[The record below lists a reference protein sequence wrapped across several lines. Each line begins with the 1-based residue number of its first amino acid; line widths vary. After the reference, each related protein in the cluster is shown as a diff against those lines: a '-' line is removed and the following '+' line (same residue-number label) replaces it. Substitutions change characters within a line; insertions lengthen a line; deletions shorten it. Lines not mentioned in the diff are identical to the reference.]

1 MLTDKPLTDRPLTDK
16 PLPAKLPADKPLP
29 GKRLPAKPAHDP
41 VHGGAG
47 LAVAA
52 RAAAASAAA
61 RGTGQAARHLVLD
74 ELSGGIVE
82 RLDAASAAVLN
93 SSGLAKASPMGMG
106 LYRIEPVGK
115 VGSVRTST
123 VQLDVRPKDRL
134 GLSRLLFLL
143 SFTGEQGFRPDSVA
157 AGEDREL
164 WSALAESLA
173 QLAERALG
181 RGVLQ
186 GYLTVDESLRTVKGR
201 IRISDQISRRPGM
214 LVPLE
219 VSYDEFTEDIAENR
233 ILRAAL
239 ERMGKVPRVRPEVL
253 SRLRQLKG
261 KLDAVTRLPA
271 GAPLP
276 PWTPS
281 RMNVRYHAVLRLA
294 ELILRNASA
303 EAGEGKQQTAAFVVD
318 MEQVFEDFVG
328 TALREAMAAYP
339 GEMRL
344 QYNALLS
351 EAVRDSDRLS
361 VRPDAVH
368 MLGGRPVVVYD
379 AKYKAASDLGASLS
393 ADHYQML
400 AYCTALR
407 VPTAWLVYAGA
418 GEVKLRRI
426 LNTDIDV
433 VEFPLDLSRPPS
445 EILAAIGELAR
456 QSWGEVVRTAR
467 TGV

>member
-1 MLTDKPLTDRPLTDK
+1 M
-16 PLPAKLPADKPLP
+16 
-29 GKRLPAKPAHDP
+29 
-41 VHGGAG
+41 
-47 LAVAA
+47 
-52 RAAAASAAA
+52 
-61 RGTGQAARHLVLD
+61 VLD

-82 RLDAASAAVLN
+82 KLDSASAAFLN
-93 SSGLAKASPMGMG
+93 TSGLAKASPMGMG

-115 VGSVRTST
+115 VGSVRTAS

-143 SFTGEQGFRPDSVA
+143 SYAGNQGFRPDSVA
-157 AGEDREL
+157 AVEEREL

-181 RGVLQ
+181 RGVMQ
-186 GYLTVDESLRTVKGR
+186 GYLNVDESLRTVKGR

-239 ERMGKVPRVRPEVL
+239 ERMGQVPRVRPEVL

-281 RMNVRYHAVLRLA
+281 RMNVRYQAVLRLA
-294 ELILRNASA
+294 ELILRNSSA
-303 EAGEGKQQTAAFVVD
+303 EPGEGRQQTASFVVD
-318 MEQVFEDFVG
+318 MAKVFQDFVG
-328 TALREAMAAYP
+328 TALGEAMAAYP
-339 GEMRL
+339 GELRL
-344 QYNALLS
+344 RYNALLS

-361 VRPDAVH
+361 VNPDAVQL
-368 MLGGRPVVVYD
+368 LGGRPVVVYNT
-379 AKYKAASDLGASLS
+379 KYKAASDLGGSLT
-393 ADHYQML
+393 ADHYQIL
-400 AYCTALR
+400 AHCTALR
-407 VPTAWLVYAGA
+407 VPTAWLIYAGA

-426 LNTDIDV
+426 LNTDIDI

-445 EILAAIGELAR
+445 EILASVAELAG
-456 QSWGEVVRTAR
+456 QSWGDVLRQAR
-467 TGV
+467 SD

>member
-1 MLTDKPLTDRPLTDK
+1 MQQ
-16 PLPAKLPADKPLP
+16 
-29 GKRLPAKPAHDP
+29 GS
-41 VHGGAG
+41 
-47 LAVAA
+47 
-52 RAAAASAAA
+52 RASS
-61 RGTGQAARHLVLD
+61 RRHLVLD
-74 ELSGGIVE
+74 ELSRGIVE
-82 RLDAASAAVLN
+82 RLDPASASFVN

-115 VGSVRTST
+115 VGSVRTPT

-143 SFTGEQGFRPDSVA
+143 SYAADQGFRPDTVA
-157 AGEDREL
+157 AAEEGGL

-239 ERMGKVPRVRPEVL
+239 ERMGQVPGVRPEVL

-261 KLDAVTRLPA
+261 KLDDVTRLAA

-276 PWTPS
+276 PWKPT
-281 RMNVRYHAVLRLA
+281 RMNLRYHAVLRLA
-294 ELILRNASA
+294 EVILRNASA
-303 EAGEGKQQTAAFVVD
+303 EAGEGGQQTASFVVD
-318 MEQVFEDFVG
+318 MARVFEDFVG
-328 TALREAMAAYP
+328 AALRAAMAEYP
-339 GEMRL
+339 GELRL
-344 QYNALLS
+344 RYNALLS
-351 EAVRDSDRLS
+351 EAVRDTDRLQ

-368 MLGGRPVVVYD
+368 LLGGRPVVVYN
-379 AKYKAASDLGASLS
+379 AKYKAASDAGASLT

-400 AYCTALR
+400 AHCTALA

-418 GEVKLRRI
+418 GEMKLRRI
-426 LNTDIDV
+426 LNTDIDI

-445 EILAAIGELAR
+445 DILASVRELAR
-456 QSWGEVVRTAR
+456 QSWGEVVRQHSAVEPVETT
-467 TGV
+467 TGFHKPNHR

>member
-1 MLTDKPLTDRPLTDK
+1 MR
-16 PLPAKLPADKPLP
+16 PADP
-29 GKRLPAKPAHDP
+29 R
-41 VHGGAG
+41 GAG
-47 LAVAA
+47 T
-52 RAAAASAAA
+52 S
-61 RGTGQAARHLVLD
+61 GGPARHLVLD
-74 ELSGGIVE
+74 ELSSGLVE
-82 RLDAASAAVLN
+82 RLDAPSAAFLN

-106 LYRIEPVGK
+106 LYRIEPTGK

-143 SFTGEQGFRPDSVA
+143 SYAGEQGFRPDTVA
-157 AGEDREL
+157 ADEDREL

-173 QLAERALG
+173 QLAERALA

-239 ERMGKVPRVRPEVL
+239 ERMSQVPGVRADVL
-253 SRLRQLKG
+253 GRLRQLKG
-261 KLDAVTRLPA
+261 KLDGVTRLPA

-276 PWTPS
+276 AWKAT
-281 RMNVRYHAVLRLA
+281 RMNLRYHSVLRLA

-303 EAGEGKQQTAAFVVD
+303 EPGEGRQQTASFVVD
-318 MEQVFEDFVG
+318 MAQVFEDFVG
-328 TALREAMAAYP
+328 TALRTAMAAYP
-339 GEMRL
+339 GELRL
-344 QYNALLS
+344 RYNALLS

-368 MLGGRPVVVYD
+368 MLGGRPVVAYN
-379 AKYKAASDLGASLS
+379 AKYRAASDAGASLT

-400 AYCTALR
+400 AHCTALA
-407 VPTAWLVYAGA
+407 VPTAWLVYAGK
-418 GEVKLRRI
+418 GETKLRRI
-426 LNTDIDV
+426 LNTDIDI

-445 EILAAIGELAR
+445 EILESVKDLAH
-456 QSWGEVVRTAR
+456 QSWGEVVRTAAAAPG
-467 TGV
+467 T

>member
-1 MLTDKPLTDRPLTDK
+1 M
-16 PLPAKLPADKPLP
+16 
-29 GKRLPAKPAHDP
+29 
-41 VHGGAG
+41 
-47 LAVAA
+47 
-52 RAAAASAAA
+52 
-61 RGTGQAARHLVLD
+61 D
-74 ELSGGIVE
+74 ELSGGIVD
-82 RLDAASAAVLN
+82 RLDAASAAFLN
-93 SSGLAKASPMGMG
+93 ASGLAKASPMGMG

-123 VQLDVRPKDRL
+123 VQLDIRPKDRL

-143 SFTGEQGFRPDSVA
+143 SYAGNQGFRNDSVA
-157 AGEDREL
+157 AAEDRDL

-173 QLAERALG
+173 QLTERALG

-239 ERMGKVPRVRPEVL
+239 DRMGKVPGVRPEVL

-261 KLDAVTRLPA
+261 KLDAVTRLPS
-271 GAPLP
+271 GAPPP
-276 PWTPS
+276 PWSPS

-303 EAGEGKQQTAAFVVD
+303 EAGEGKQQTASFVVD
-318 MEQVFEDFVG
+318 MAQVFGDFVG
-328 TALREAMAAYP
+328 AALRQAMAAYP
-339 GEMRL
+339 GELRL
-344 QYNALLS
+344 RYNALLS
-351 EAVRDSDRLS
+351 EAVDDADRLS

-368 MLGGRPVVVYD
+368 LLGGRPVVVYD
-379 AKYKAASDLGASLS
+379 AKYKAATDAGASLS
-393 ADHYQML
+393 SDHYQML

-407 VPTAWLVYAGA
+407 VPTAWLVYAGS

-445 EILAAIGELAR
+445 EILAAVADLAQ
-456 QSWGEVVRTAR
+456 QSWGEVIRTSR
-467 TGV
+467 TGG

>member
-1 MLTDKPLTDRPLTDK
+1 MQRADPRP
-16 PLPAKLPADKPLP
+16 P
-29 GKRLPAKPAHDP
+29 GTSRGP
-41 VHGGAG
+41 V
-47 LAVAA
+47 
-52 RAAAASAAA
+52 
-61 RGTGQAARHLVLD
+61 RHLVLD
-74 ELSGGIVE
+74 ELSGGLVE
-82 RLDAASAAVLN
+82 RLDAPSASALN

-115 VGSVRTST
+115 VGSVRTAT

-143 SFTGEQGFRPDSVA
+143 SYAGEQGFRPELVA
-157 AGEDREL
+157 ASEDRDL

-219 VSYDEFTEDIAENR
+219 VSYDEFTEDIVENR

-239 ERMGKVPRVRPEVL
+239 ERMGQVPGVRPEVL
-253 SRLRQLKG
+253 GRLRQLRG
-261 KLDAVTRLPA
+261 KLDGVTRLPA
-271 GAPLP
+271 GAPVP
-276 PWTPS
+276 PWKPT
-281 RMNVRYHAVLRLA
+281 RMNLRYQAVLRLA
-294 ELILRNASA
+294 DLILRNASA
-303 EAGEGKQQTAAFVVD
+303 EAGEGRQQTASFVVD
-318 MEQVFEDFVG
+318 MAQVFEDFVG
-328 TALREAMAAYP
+328 TALRSAMAAYP
-339 GEMRL
+339 GELRL
-344 QYNALLS
+344 RYNALLS

-368 MLGGRPVVVYD
+368 LLGGRPVVAYN
-379 AKYKAASDLGASLS
+379 AKYRAASDAGASLT

-400 AYCTALR
+400 AHCTALA
-407 VPTAWLVYAGA
+407 VPTAWLVYAGQ

-426 LNTDIDV
+426 LNTDIDI
-433 VEFPLDLSRPPS
+433 VEFPLDLSQPPS
-445 EILAAIGELAR
+445 AILASVQELAR
-456 QSWGEVVRTAR
+456 QSWGEVVRQAR
-467 TGV
+467 HG

>member
-1 MLTDKPLTDRPLTDK
+1 MRPAK
-16 PLPAKLPADKPLP
+16 GLPAKGLPPKPVQ
-29 GKRLPAKPAHDP
+29 APAH
-41 VHGGAG
+41 GGP
-47 LAVAA
+47 
-52 RAAAASAAA
+52 A
-61 RGTGQAARHLVLD
+61 RGSRHLVLD
-74 ELSGGIVE
+74 ELSGGVVE
-82 RLDAASAAVLN
+82 RLDAGSAAFLN
-93 SSGLAKASPMGMG
+93 SSGLAKTSPMGMG

-115 VGSVRTST
+115 VGSVRTAT
-123 VQLDVRPKDRL
+123 MQLDVRPKDRL

-143 SFTGEQGFRPDSVA
+143 SYAGNQGFRADSVSA
-157 AGEDREL
+157 VEDREL

-239 ERMGKVPRVRPEVL
+239 ERMGQVPRVRPEVL

-281 RMNVRYHAVLRLA
+281 RMNVRYHSVLRLA
-294 ELILRNASA
+294 GLILRNASA
-303 EAGEGKQQTAAFVVD
+303 ESGEGKQQTASFVVD
-318 MEQVFEDFVG
+318 MAQVFGDFVG
-328 TALREAMAAYP
+328 AALREAMAVYP
-339 GEMRL
+339 GETRL

-351 EAVRDSDRLS
+351 EAVRDADRLS

-368 MLGGRPVVVYD
+368 VLDGRPVVVYN
-379 AKYKAASDLGASLS
+379 AKYKAAVDLGASLT

-400 AYCTALR
+400 AHCTALG

-418 GEVKLRRI
+418 GEMKLRRI
-426 LNTDIDV
+426 LNTDIDI
-433 VEFPLDLSRPPS
+433 VEFPLDLSLPPS
-445 EILAAIGELAR
+445 DILAAVAELAR
-456 QSWGEVVRTAR
+456 QSWGEVVRTSLKD
-467 TGV
+467 

>member
-1 MLTDKPLTDRPLTDK
+1 M
-16 PLPAKLPADKPLP
+16 
-29 GKRLPAKPAHDP
+29 
-41 VHGGAG
+41 
-47 LAVAA
+47 
-52 RAAAASAAA
+52 
-61 RGTGQAARHLVLD
+61 RHLVLD
-74 ELSGGIVE
+74 ELSGGLVE
-82 RLDAASAAVLN
+82 RLDAPSASALN

-115 VGSVRTST
+115 VGSVRTAT

-143 SFTGEQGFRPDSVA
+143 SYAGEQGFRPELVA
-157 AGEDREL
+157 ASEDRDL

-219 VSYDEFTEDIAENR
+219 VSYDEFTEDIVENR

-239 ERMGKVPRVRPEVL
+239 ERMGQVPGVRPEVL
-253 SRLRQLKG
+253 GRLRQLRG
-261 KLDAVTRLPA
+261 KLDGVTRLPA
-271 GAPLP
+271 GAPVP
-276 PWTPS
+276 PWKPT
-281 RMNVRYHAVLRLA
+281 RMNLRYQAVLRLA
-294 ELILRNASA
+294 DLILRNASA
-303 EAGEGKQQTAAFVVD
+303 EAGEGRQQTASFVVD
-318 MEQVFEDFVG
+318 MARVFEDFVG
-328 TALREAMAAYP
+328 TALRSAMAAYP
-339 GEMRL
+339 GELRL
-344 QYNALLS
+344 RYNALLS

-368 MLGGRPVVVYD
+368 LLGGRPVVAYN
-379 AKYKAASDLGASLS
+379 AKYRAASDAGASLT

-400 AYCTALR
+400 AHCTALA
-407 VPTAWLVYAGA
+407 VPTAWLVYAGQ

-426 LNTDIDV
+426 LNTDIDI
-433 VEFPLDLSRPPS
+433 VEFPLDLSQPPS
-445 EILAAIGELAR
+445 AILASVQELAR
-456 QSWGEVVRTAR
+456 QSWGEVVRQAR
-467 TGV
+467 KG

>member
-1 MLTDKPLTDRPLTDK
+1 
-16 PLPAKLPADKPLP
+16 
-29 GKRLPAKPAHDP
+29 
-41 VHGGAG
+41 
-47 LAVAA
+47 
-52 RAAAASAAA
+52 
-61 RGTGQAARHLVLD
+61 VLD

-82 RLDAASAAVLN
+82 KLDPASAASVN

-106 LYRIEPVGK
+106 LYRIEPVGM
-115 VGSVRTST
+115 VGSVRTPQ
-123 VQLDVRPKDRL
+123 VQLDVRPKGRL

-143 SFTGEQGFRPDSVA
+143 SYTGDQGFRDDAVA
-157 AGEDREL
+157 AAEDPGL
-164 WSALAESLA
+164 WSALASSLV
-173 QLAERALG
+173 QLAERALQ

-219 VSYDEFTEDIAENR
+219 VSYDEFTVDIAENR

-239 ERMGKVPRVRPEVL
+239 ERMSRVPGVRPEVL

-261 KLDAVTRLPA
+261 KLDDVTRLQS

-276 PWTPS
+276 SWRAN
-281 RMNVRYHAVLRLA
+281 RMNARYRAALRLS
-294 ELILRNASA
+294 EVILRNASA
-303 EAGEGKQQTAAFVVD
+303 EPGEGQQESASFVVD
-318 MEQVFEDFVG
+318 MDRVFEDFVG
-328 TALREAMAAYP
+328 KALRQAMAVFP

-344 QYNALLS
+344 QYNALLN

-368 MLGGRPVVVYD
+368 LLGGRPVVVYD
-379 AKYKAASDLGASLS
+379 AKYRARSDRGASLS
-393 ADHYQML
+393 ADHFQML
-400 AYCTALR
+400 AYCTALQ

-418 GEVKLRRI
+418 GEMKLRRI
-426 LNTDIDV
+426 LNTDIDI

-445 EILAAIGELAR
+445 DILAAIADLAE
-456 QSWGEVVRTAR
+456 QSWGEVVRQARLAGQPTA
-467 TGV
+467 

>member
-1 MLTDKPLTDRPLTDK
+1 VQ
-16 PLPAKLPADKPLP
+16 
-29 GKRLPAKPAHDP
+29 G
-41 VHGGAG
+41 
-47 LAVAA
+47 
-52 RAAAASAAA
+52 
-61 RGTGQAARHLVLD
+61 GTGPAGPVQGNSVQGSPVQGSRNQGSRNQRGPAQAVRHVVLD
-74 ELSGGIVE
+74 ELSNGIVD
-82 RLDAASAAVLN
+82 RLDAASAAFLN

-143 SFTGEQGFRPDSVA
+143 GYAGEQGFRHDSVA
-157 AGEDREL
+157 AVEDREL

-186 GYLTVDESLRTVKGR
+186 GYLNVDESLRTVKGR

-239 ERMGKVPRVRPEVL
+239 ERMGQVPKVRPEVL

-261 KLDAVTRLPA
+261 KLDAVTRLTA

-281 RMNVRYHAVLRLA
+281 RMNVRYQPVLRLA
-294 ELILRNASA
+294 GLILRNASA
-303 EAGEGKQQTAAFVVD
+303 EAGEGKQQTASFVVD
-318 MEQVFEDFVG
+318 MAQVFEDFVA

-344 QYNALLS
+344 KYNALLS
-351 EAVRDSDRLS
+351 EAVDDSDRLS
-361 VRPDAVH
+361 VSPGAVH
-368 MLGGRPVVVYD
+368 LLGGRPVVAYD
-379 AKYKAASDLGASLS
+379 AKYKAAADLGASLS

-407 VPTAWLVYAGA
+407 VPTAWLVYAGP

-426 LNTDIDV
+426 LNTDIDI

-445 EILAAIGELAR
+445 EILAAVADLAR
-456 QSWGEVVRTAR
+456 QSWGEVVRQAR
-467 TGV
+467 DT

>member
-1 MLTDKPLTDRPLTDK
+1 LQR
-16 PLPAKLPADKPLP
+16 ADPRSAGTSP
-29 GKRLPAKPAHDP
+29 GSL
-41 VHGGAG
+41 
-47 LAVAA
+47 
-52 RAAAASAAA
+52 
-61 RGTGQAARHLVLD
+61 RHLVLD
-74 ELSGGIVE
+74 ELSSGLVE
-82 RLDAASAAVLN
+82 RLDAPSASVLN

-115 VGSVRTST
+115 VGSVRTAT

-134 GLSRLLFLL
+134 GLGRLLFLL
-143 SFTGEQGFRPDSVA
+143 SYAGEQGFRPELVA
-157 AGEDREL
+157 ASEDRDL

-186 GYLTVDESLRTVKGR
+186 GYLSVDESLRTVKGR

-239 ERMGKVPRVRPEVL
+239 ERMGQVPGVRPEVL
-253 SRLRQLKG
+253 GRLRQLKG
-261 KLDAVTRLPA
+261 KLDGVTRLPA
-271 GAPLP
+271 GAPVP
-276 PWTPS
+276 PWKPT
-281 RMNVRYHAVLRLA
+281 RMNLRYHPVLRLA

-303 EAGEGKQQTAAFVVD
+303 EAGEGRQQTASFVVD
-318 MEQVFEDFVG
+318 MAQVFEDFVG
-328 TALREAMAAYP
+328 TALRSAMAAYP
-339 GEMRL
+339 GELRL
-344 QYNALLS
+344 RYNALLS

-368 MLGGRPVVVYD
+368 LLGGRPVVAYN
-379 AKYKAASDLGASLS
+379 AKYRAASDAGASLT

-400 AYCTALR
+400 AHCTALA
-407 VPTAWLVYAGA
+407 VPTAWLVYAGK

-426 LNTDIDV
+426 LNTGIDI
-433 VEFPLDLSRPPS
+433 VEFPLDLSQPPS
-445 EILAAIGELAR
+445 AILASVQELAR
-456 QSWGEVVRTAR
+456 QSWGEVVRQAR
-467 TGV
+467 NG

>member
-1 MLTDKPLTDRPLTDK
+1 MRP
-16 PLPAKLPADKPLP
+16 
-29 GKRLPAKPAHDP
+29 
-41 VHGGAG
+41 VSGG
-47 LAVAA
+47 
-52 RAAAASAAA
+52 
-61 RGTGQAARHLVLD
+61 GTGTPTGPVRHLVLD
-74 ELSGGIVE
+74 ELSSGLVE
-82 RLDAASAAVLN
+82 RLDAPSAAYLN

-115 VGSVRTST
+115 VGSVRTAT

-143 SFTGEQGFRPDSVA
+143 SYAGEQGFRPETVA
-157 AGEDREL
+157 ADEDREL

-181 RGVLQ
+181 RGILQ

-239 ERMGKVPRVRPEVL
+239 ERMAQVPGVRPEVL
-253 SRLRQLKG
+253 GRLRQLKG
-261 KLDAVTRLPA
+261 KLDGVTRLPS

-276 PWTPS
+276 PWKAT
-281 RMNVRYHAVLRLA
+281 RMNLRYHAVLRLA

-303 EAGEGKQQTAAFVVD
+303 ETGEGRQQAASFVVD
-318 MEQVFEDFVG
+318 MAQVFEDFVG
-328 TALREAMAAYP
+328 TALRGAMSAYP
-339 GEMRL
+339 GELRL
-344 QYNALLS
+344 RFNALLS

-368 MLGGRPVVVYD
+368 MLGGRPVVAYN
-379 AKYKAASDLGASLS
+379 AKYRAASDAGASLT

-400 AYCTALR
+400 AHCTALA
-407 VPTAWLVYAGA
+407 VPTAWLVYAGK
-418 GEVKLRRI
+418 GETKLRRI
-426 LNTDIDV
+426 LNTDIDI
-433 VEFPLDLSRPPS
+433 VEFPLDLSQPPS
-445 EILAAIGELAR
+445 DILAAVRDLAH
-456 QSWGEVVRTAR
+456 QSWGEVVRTATLAR
-467 TGV
+467 GT

>member
-1 MLTDKPLTDRPLTDK
+1 VPD
-16 PLPAKLPADKPLP
+16 
-29 GKRLPAKPAHDP
+29 
-41 VHGGAG
+41 V
-47 LAVAA
+47 
-52 RAAAASAAA
+52 
-61 RGTGQAARHLVLD
+61 RHLVLD

-82 RLDAASAAVLN
+82 KLDPASAAFLN
-93 SSGLAKASPMGMG
+93 TSGLAKASPMGMG

-115 VGSVRTST
+115 VGSVRTAS

-143 SFTGEQGFRPDSVA
+143 SYAGNQGFRPDSVA
-157 AGEDREL
+157 AIEDREL

-181 RGVLQ
+181 RGVMQ
-186 GYLTVDESLRTVKGR
+186 GYLNVDESLRTVKGR

-239 ERMGKVPRVRPEVL
+239 ERMGQVPRVRPEVL

-281 RMNVRYHAVLRLA
+281 RMNVRYQAVLRLA
-294 ELILRNASA
+294 ELILRNSSA
-303 EAGEGKQQTAAFVVD
+303 EAGEGRQQTASFVVD
-318 MEQVFEDFVG
+318 MAQVFQDFVG
-328 TALREAMAAYP
+328 IALGEAMAAYP
-339 GEMRL
+339 GELRL
-344 QYNALLS
+344 RYNALLS
-351 EAVRDSDRLS
+351 EAVRDTDRLS
-361 VRPDAVH
+361 VSPDAVQL
-368 MLGGRPVVVYD
+368 LGGRPVVVYNT
-379 AKYKAASDLGASLS
+379 KYKAASDLGGSLT
-393 ADHYQML
+393 ADHYQIL
-400 AYCTALR
+400 AHCTALR
-407 VPTAWLVYAGA
+407 VPTAWLIYAGA

-426 LNTDIDV
+426 LNTDIDI

-445 EILAAIGELAR
+445 EILASVADLAG
-456 QSWGEVVRTAR
+456 QSWGDVLRQAR
-467 TGV
+467 SD

>member
-1 MLTDKPLTDRPLTDK
+1 MD
-16 PLPAKLPADKPLP
+16 
-29 GKRLPAKPAHDP
+29 
-41 VHGGAG
+41 
-47 LAVAA
+47 
-52 RAAAASAAA
+52 
-61 RGTGQAARHLVLD
+61 
-74 ELSGGIVE
+74 
-82 RLDAASAAVLN
+82 RLDAASAAFLN

-143 SFTGEQGFRPDSVA
+143 SYAGNQGFRNDSVA
-157 AGEDREL
+157 AAEDRDL

-173 QLAERALG
+173 QLTERALG

-239 ERMGKVPRVRPEVL
+239 DRMGKVPGVRPEVL

-261 KLDAVTRLPA
+261 KLDAVTRLPS

-276 PWTPS
+276 PWSPS

-303 EAGEGKQQTAAFVVD
+303 EAGEGKQQTASFVVD
-318 MEQVFEDFVG
+318 MAQVFGDFVG
-328 TALREAMAAYP
+328 AALRAGHGGVPGGAAAAVQRAAQRGSARRRPALRAP
-339 GEMRL
+339 GRG
-344 QYNALLS
+344 AP
-351 EAVRDSDRLS
+351 A
-361 VRPDAVH
+361 
-368 MLGGRPVVVYD
+368 GRPPGGGLRRKVQGR
-379 AKYKAASDLGASLS
+379 LGRG
-393 ADHYQML
+393 
-400 AYCTALR
+400 R
-407 VPTAWLVYAGA
+407 VPV
-418 GEVKLRRI
+418 LRTITRCS
-426 LNTDIDV
+426 
-433 VEFPLDLSRPPS
+433 P
-445 EILAAIGELAR
+445 
-456 QSWGEVVRTAR
+456 TAR
-467 TGV
+467 P

>member
-1 MLTDKPLTDRPLTDK
+1 
-16 PLPAKLPADKPLP
+16 
-29 GKRLPAKPAHDP
+29 
-41 VHGGAG
+41 
-47 LAVAA
+47 
-52 RAAAASAAA
+52 
-61 RGTGQAARHLVLD
+61 VLD
-74 ELSGGIVE
+74 ELSRGIVE
-82 RLDAASAAVLN
+82 RLDPASASFLN
-93 SSGLAKASPMGMG
+93 SSGLVRASPMGMG

-115 VGSVRTST
+115 VGSVRTPA
-123 VQLDVRPKDRL
+123 VQVDVRPKDRL

-143 SFTGEQGFRPDSVA
+143 SYAGDPGFRPDSVSA
-157 AGEDREL
+157 AEDREL

-239 ERMGKVPRVRPEVL
+239 ERMSQVPRVRPEVL

-276 PWTPS
+276 PWKPT
-281 RMNVRYHAVLRLA
+281 RMNLRYHPVLRLA
-294 ELILRNASA
+294 QLILRNSSA
-303 EAGEGKQQTAAFVVD
+303 ESGQGKQQTASFVVD
-318 MEQVFEDFVG
+318 MAEVFRDFVG
-328 TALREAMAAYP
+328 AALREAMAAFP
-339 GEMRL
+339 GELRL
-344 QYNALLS
+344 KYNALLS
-351 EAVRDSDRLS
+351 EAVRDADRLS
-361 VRPDAVH
+361 VQPDAVH
-368 MLGGRPVVVYD
+368 LLGGRPVVAYN
-379 AKYKAASDLGASLS
+379 AKYAAGQDTGASLT
-393 ADHYQML
+393 ADHYQTL
-400 AYCTALR
+400 AHCTALA

-418 GEVKLRRI
+418 GEIKLRRI
-426 LNTDIDV
+426 LNTDIDI

-445 EILAAIGELAR
+445 EILQAISELAQ
-456 QSWGEVVRTAR
+456 QSWGEVVRQARNSGAGGSYTADV
-467 TGV
+467 GL

>member
-1 MLTDKPLTDRPLTDK
+1 MF
-16 PLPAKLPADKPLP
+16 
-29 GKRLPAKPAHDP
+29 
-41 VHGGAG
+41 
-47 LAVAA
+47 
-52 RAAAASAAA
+52 
-61 RGTGQAARHLVLD
+61 RHLVLD

-82 RLDAASAAVLN
+82 KLDPASAASVN

-106 LYRIEPVGK
+106 LYRIEPVGL
-115 VGSVRTST
+115 VGSVRTPQ
-123 VQLDVRPKDRL
+123 VQLDVRPKGRL

-143 SFTGEQGFRPDSVA
+143 SYAGDQGFRDDAVA
-157 AGEDREL
+157 AAEDPGL
-164 WSALAESLA
+164 WSALASSLV
-173 QLAERALG
+173 QLAERALQ

-219 VSYDEFTEDIAENR
+219 VSYDEFTVDIAENR

-239 ERMGKVPRVRPEVL
+239 ERMSRVPGVRPEVL

-261 KLDAVTRLPA
+261 KLDDVTRLQS

-276 PWTPS
+276 SWRAN
-281 RMNVRYHAVLRLA
+281 RMNARYHAALRLS
-294 ELILRNASA
+294 EVILRNASA
-303 EAGEGKQQTAAFVVD
+303 EPGEGQQESASFVVD
-318 MEQVFEDFVG
+318 MDRVFEDFVG
-328 TALREAMAAYP
+328 KALRQAMAVFP

-344 QYNALLS
+344 QYNALLN

-368 MLGGRPVVVYD
+368 LLGGRPVVVYD
-379 AKYKAASDLGASLS
+379 AKYRARSDRGASLS
-393 ADHYQML
+393 ADHFQML
-400 AYCTALR
+400 AYCTALQ

-418 GEVKLRRI
+418 GEMKLRRI
-426 LNTDIDV
+426 LNTDIDI

-445 EILAAIGELAR
+445 EILAAIADLAE
-456 QSWGEVVRTAR
+456 QSWGEVVRQARLAGQTTA
-467 TGV
+467 

>member
-1 MLTDKPLTDRPLTDK
+1 M
-16 PLPAKLPADKPLP
+16 
-29 GKRLPAKPAHDP
+29 
-41 VHGGAG
+41 
-47 LAVAA
+47 
-52 RAAAASAAA
+52 
-61 RGTGQAARHLVLD
+61 VLD

-82 RLDAASAAVLN
+82 RLDSGTAAFVN

-123 VQLDVRPKDRL
+123 LQLDVRPKDRL

-143 SFTGEQGFRPDSVA
+143 GYAGEQGFRPDSVA
-157 AGEDREL
+157 AAEDREL

-239 ERMGKVPRVRPEVL
+239 ERMGQVPRVRPEVL

-271 GAPLP
+271 GAPPP

-281 RMNVRYHAVLRLA
+281 RKNVRYYSVLRLA
-294 ELILRNASA
+294 ELILRKASA

-318 MEQVFEDFVG
+318 MEQVFADFVS
-328 TALREAMAAYP
+328 TALRDAMAAYP

-379 AKYKAASDLGASLS
+379 AKYKAAADLGASLT

-400 AYCTALR
+400 AYCTALK

-456 QSWGEVVRTAR
+456 QSWGEVVRAAR
-467 TGV
+467 

>member
-1 MLTDKPLTDRPLTDK
+1 
-16 PLPAKLPADKPLP
+16 
-29 GKRLPAKPAHDP
+29 
-41 VHGGAG
+41 V
-47 LAVAA
+47 
-52 RAAAASAAA
+52 
-61 RGTGQAARHLVLD
+61 VLD

-82 RLDAASAAVLN
+82 KLDAASAAFLN
-93 SSGLAKASPMGMG
+93 TSGLAKASPMGMG

-115 VGSVRTST
+115 VGSVRTAS

-143 SFTGEQGFRPDSVA
+143 SYAGNQGFRPDSVA
-157 AGEDREL
+157 AVEDREL

-181 RGVLQ
+181 RGVMQ
-186 GYLTVDESLRTVKGR
+186 GYLNVDESLRTVKGR

-239 ERMGKVPRVRPEVL
+239 ERMGQVPRVRPEVL

-281 RMNVRYHAVLRLA
+281 RMNVRYQAVLRLA
-294 ELILRNASA
+294 ELILRNSSA
-303 EAGEGKQQTAAFVVD
+303 EAGEGRQQTASFVVD
-318 MEQVFEDFVG
+318 MAKVFQDFVG
-328 TALREAMAAYP
+328 IALGEAMAAYP
-339 GEMRL
+339 GELRL
-344 QYNALLS
+344 RYNALLS

-361 VRPDAVH
+361 VNPDAVQL
-368 MLGGRPVVVYD
+368 LGGRPVVVYNT
-379 AKYKAASDLGASLS
+379 KYKAASDLGGSLT
-393 ADHYQML
+393 ADHYQIL
-400 AYCTALR
+400 AHCTALR
-407 VPTAWLVYAGA
+407 VPTAWLIYAGS

-426 LNTDIDV
+426 LNTDIDI

-445 EILAAIGELAR
+445 EILASVAELAG
-456 QSWGEVVRTAR
+456 QSWGDVLRQAR
-467 TGV
+467 SD